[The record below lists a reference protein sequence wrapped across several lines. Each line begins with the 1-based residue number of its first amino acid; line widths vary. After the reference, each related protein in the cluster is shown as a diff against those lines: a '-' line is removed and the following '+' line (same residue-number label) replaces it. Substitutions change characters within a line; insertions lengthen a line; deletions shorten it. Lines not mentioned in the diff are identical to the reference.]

1 VRSGEGNV
9 DAQDWIGALLMYSV
23 YVIEWNADVEILQLK
38 DVLDFTPRRAR

>member
-1 VRSGEGNV
+1 V